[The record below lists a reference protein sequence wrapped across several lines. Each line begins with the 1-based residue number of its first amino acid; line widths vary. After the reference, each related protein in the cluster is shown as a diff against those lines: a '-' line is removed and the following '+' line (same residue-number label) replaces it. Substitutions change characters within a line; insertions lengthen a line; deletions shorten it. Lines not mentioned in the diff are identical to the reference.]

1 MREIITHYIVFTLTK
16 KYHAVQIKHGNSI
29 EFVIGS
35 VIPDRKSNRSAALQA
50 CIDAGQAGWTCW
62 RTGRSTVSV
71 AIGMARLPH
80 ERSSQILAPYMS
92 LIKTLGNK
100 VIAIS
105 LIALAIVVTL
115 SINSIRDQLELKHET
130 DLLLRDSG
138 QAALSADFDVALV
151 RAAGEVA
158 SFAVTRSKQY
168 LAEAKEAVARAY
180 ASLDGLRK
188 TLGEHPP
195 TEGLESKH
203 LGFVNRQREILAM
216 IESSIDLAQK
226 LGDNADQLAV
236 SSVLD
241 KVYAYE
247 PFAEDLRKGVSLH
260 RQEEYRANERDIRH
274 AADVAI
280 NTIIANLAVLLL
292 LIAIAY
298 FFTRRFVVR
307 PINQVSAAASA
318 VAKGN
323 LNQTVALAGKDE
335 IGHLQMSF
343 NQMVSDLHDQNRT
356 VTERTRQLAETVD
369 KVQQAEAR
377 LRHFAAAM
385 NTGIESE
392 RSRIAHALH
401 DELGQHLTA
410 LGMYLG
416 RLQKQ
421 HLNNDA
427 AQETIGRSQ
436 AIVTDAGSAMRRIV
450 RDLRPLALDNFGLV
464 AAAESLLKDFSSSTG
479 IPAEINAQSELDDLA
494 DTHKT
499 ALYRVLQES
508 LNNVAKH
515 AQATFVEVR
524 VEENN
529 GGVALTVRD
538 NGRGFSRDVQAK
550 PNSYGLFGMAER
562 AAQYG
567 GSVDIDTAPD
577 AGTKIAFWLPLAV
590 RAGPNSSANVH

>member
-1 MREIITHYIVFTLTK
+1 MTTY
-16 KYHAVQIKHGNSI
+16 
-29 EFVIGS
+29 
-35 VIPDRKSNRSAALQA
+35 
-50 CIDAGQAGWTCW
+50 
-62 RTGRSTVSV
+62 
-71 AIGMARLPH
+71 
-80 ERSSQILAPYMS
+80 
-92 LIKTLGNK
+92 
-100 VIAIS
+100 
-105 LIALAIVVTL
+105 
-115 SINSIRDQLELKHET
+115 LK
-130 DLLLRDSG
+130 
-138 QAALSADFDVALV
+138 
-151 RAAGEVA
+151 
-158 SFAVTRSKQY
+158 
-168 LAEAKEAVARAY
+168 
-180 ASLDGLRK
+180 
-188 TLGEHPP
+188 
-195 TEGLESKH
+195 
-203 LGFVNRQREILAM
+203 
-216 IESSIDLAQK
+216 
-226 LGDNADQLAV
+226 
-236 SSVLD
+236 
-241 KVYAYE
+241 
-247 PFAEDLRKGVSLH
+247 
-260 RQEEYRANERDIRH
+260 
-274 AADVAI
+274 
-280 NTIIANLAVLLL
+280 
-292 LIAIAY
+292 
-298 FFTRRFVVR
+298 
-307 PINQVSAAASA
+307 
-318 VAKGN
+318 
-323 LNQTVALAGKDE
+323 
-335 IGHLQMSF
+335 
-343 NQMVSDLHDQNRT
+343 
-356 VTERTRQLAETVD
+356 LAETVD

-427 AQETIGRSQ
+427 VQETIGRSQ